1 MATGTLA
8 ASFHLSVAS
17 DAFTLSA
24 RVQELQVLFDTVE
37 GLEYPAEE
45 ECANCPR
52 VGQRSP
58 VDTISE
64 AHVQHHASASA
75 RLF

>member
-8 ASFHLSVAS
+8 ASFHLSFAS

-37 GLEYPAEE
+37 GHEYAAEE
-45 ECANCPR
+45 EYAHCPR

-58 VDTISE
+58 MDTISE
-64 AHVQHHASASA
+64 AHVQYHASTSA
-75 RLF
+75 RLL